1 MNNFDIASFA
11 PTVVDNFLPKEYVEQ
26 IVKEFEDK
34 INDNIKNNKNKYY
47 DFNKN
52 EKMGM
57 FLLEI
62 PPITHGDIFEHIYKK
77 TEEILGTKIQIT
89 SSLKYHR
96 YTAES
101 GNDNPK
107 VGPHVD
113 QINEQHFLAFS
124 LPINNANKKIWPIY
138 IDKTKYKLE
147 DNTAIFFNATN
158 TLHWRPHRRFSGDDF
173 YDVLVFRFFEKD
185 KPVSIPSNLKESL
198 EKQRVD
204 IIDNYY
210 Y

>member
-77 TEEILGTKIQIT
+77 Q
-89 SSLKYHR
+89 
-96 YTAES
+96 
-101 GNDNPK
+101 
-107 VGPHVD
+107 
-113 QINEQHFLAFS
+113 
-124 LPINNANKKIWPIY
+124 KK
-138 IDKTKYKLE
+138 
-147 DNTAIFFNATN
+147 F
-158 TLHWRPHRRFSGDDF
+158 
-173 YDVLVFRFFEKD
+173 
-185 KPVSIPSNLKESL
+185 
-198 EKQRVD
+198 
-204 IIDNYY
+204 
-210 Y
+210 